1 MALAQRGDVDEAVL
15 FAKVKCEMNCNE
27 LTKSDYCQ
35 VWPLVI
41 PFKTSLIGLIE
52 TLIVDDY

>member
-1 MALAQRGDVDEAVL
+1 MALARRGDVDEAVL
-15 FAKVKCEMNCNE
+15 FAKVKIEMNCNE

-41 PFKTSLIGLIE
+41 PFTTSLIGLIE
-52 TLIVDDY
+52 TLIIHYY